1 MKHAGEEALDQLEPL
16 LRALRAMPALRE
28 KKRGTFS
35 RGGRAFV
42 HFHEDAAGL
51 FADVR
56 FGAEFE
62 RFDVTRVAEQQR
74 LARRIR
80 EVLRPRDDA

>member
-1 MKHAGEEALDQLEPL
+1 MKHAGQESLDRLEPL
-16 LRALRAMPALRE
+16 LTALRSMPALRE
-28 KKRGTFS
+28 KKRGTFY

-42 HFHEDAAGL
+42 HFHEDPAGL

-56 FGAEFE
+56 FHDDFE
-62 RFDVTRVAEQQR
+62 RFDVTKAAEQQR

-80 EVLRPRDDA
+80 EVLRARADG

>member
-1 MKHAGEEALDQLEPL
+1 MKHAGKESLDQLEPL
-16 LRALRAMPALRE
+16 LTALRALPALRE

-56 FGAEFE
+56 FRDEFE
-62 RFDVTRVAEQQR
+62 RFDVTRVAGQQR
-74 LARRIR
+74 LARKIR
-80 EVLRPRDDA
+80 EVLRARGDG

>member
-1 MKHAGEEALDQLEPL
+1 MDQLEPL
-16 LRALRAMPALRE
+16 LHALRAMPTLRE

-42 HFHEDAAGL
+42 HFHEDPAGL

-56 FGAEFE
+56 FHDEFE
-62 RFDVTRVAEQQR
+62 RFDVTRVAEQEG

-80 EVLRPRDDA
+80 EVLRASKDV

>member
-1 MKHAGEEALDQLEPL
+1 MKHAGEESLDQLEPL
-16 LRALRAMPALRE
+16 LRALRTMPTLRE

-56 FGAEFE
+56 FDDEFE
-62 RFDVTRVAEQQR
+62 RFDVTSAADQQR
-74 LARRIR
+74 LARNIR
-80 EVLRPRDDA
+80 AALRARDGG